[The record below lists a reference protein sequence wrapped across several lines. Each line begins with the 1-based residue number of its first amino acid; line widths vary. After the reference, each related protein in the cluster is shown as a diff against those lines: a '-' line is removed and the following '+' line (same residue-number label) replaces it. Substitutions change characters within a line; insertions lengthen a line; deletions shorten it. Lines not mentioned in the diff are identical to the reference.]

1 MPIASKARIE
11 TAPSFDRN
19 WYRLQTVL
27 QTLLAFALLAGLA
40 GLFGGGWLSSD
51 VVKIG
56 SFEIRYDRFAR
67 KTVPFRITL
76 TSDDNQKSG
85 PLKVTLGRELV
96 EKVAIIRTIPT
107 ASSSKDTTV
116 GTEFEFESGG
126 SRAQV
131 VISLQPDRFGVFS
144 WKLTIAGVGEASL
157 FQVIYP

>member
-56 SFEIRYDRFAR
+56 CKKQAIAIELSKAR
-67 KTVPFRITL
+67 KKGKKVPKK
-76 TSDDNQKSG
+76 KS
-85 PLKVTLGRELV
+85 
-96 EKVAIIRTIPT
+96 
-107 ASSSKDTTV
+107 
-116 GTEFEFESGG
+116 
-126 SRAQV
+126 
-131 VISLQPDRFGVFS
+131 
-144 WKLTIAGVGEASL
+144 
-157 FQVIYP
+157 